1 MDKKNSLGE
10 MLQESMG
17 KVREMVDANT
27 IVGQPIHTDDGVTLI
42 PISKVSF
49 GFGGGGG
56 EYDGKN
62 AQAEGRL
69 GGGLG
74 AAVKIV
80 PVAFLIVKDGAVRVM
95 PVAIP
100 ASTGLERV
108 VEMVPD
114 LIDKVSVMLKKDSAA
129 AEPVVPPEA
138 EDF

>member
-1 MDKKNSLGE
+1 MDKKNSLSE

-27 IVGQPIHTDDGVTLI
+27 IVGQPIRTDDGVTLI

-56 EYDGKN
+56 EYDGKS
-62 AQAEGRL
+62 APADSRL

-100 ASTGLERV
+100 AATGLERV

-114 LIDKVSVMLKKDSAA
+114 LIDKVSGMLKKDVTAA
-129 AEPVVPPEA
+129 AEAEPEA

>member
-49 GFGGGGG
+49 
-56 EYDGKN
+56 
-62 AQAEGRL
+62 GRL

-114 LIDKVSVMLKKDSAA
+114 LIDKVSVMLKKDGGA
-129 AEPVVPPEA
+129 AESAVPPEA

>member
-1 MDKKNSLGE
+1 M
-10 MLQESMG
+10 
-17 KVREMVDANT
+17 
-27 IVGQPIHTDDGVTLI
+27 
-42 PISKVSF
+42 
-49 GFGGGGG
+49 
-56 EYDGKN
+56 
-62 AQAEGRL
+62 

-100 ASTGLERV
+100 AATGLERV

-114 LIDKVSVMLKKDSAA
+114 LIDKVSGMLKKDVTAA
-129 AEPVVPPEA
+129 AEAEPEA